1 MNGDYGKSIMKRRDP
16 NFDVELTLEADGGA
30 IVEPP
35 RRGKATGRRSRRSLL
50 LLGAGLIL
58 IGLNLRIGVASVGP
72 VLGAILDDVQLSA
85 TTASLLTTIPVFAFG
100 AFAFLTPSL
109 TQRFG
114 MHRVLGTIMIILAAG
129 IALRL
134 QPSLAALLGGTILV
148 GAAIAIGNVLLPT
161 AIKSDFA
168 HRAGLMM
175 GLYSTA
181 LFLGAA
187 LASGLTVPMLPLF
200 GGSWRWAMGIWV
212 VPAVLAAILF
222 LPQMRRARGSVP
234 GDSTLSG
241 SGRGG
246 SPAASPGANESSS
259 AAEPPFRTILR
270 DPIAWSVTGFM
281 GLQSLSYYAA
291 LTWVPTIFQEAGM
304 PADQAGW
311 MLSFSA
317 FPAIITCLFTPTIA
331 KRVKPRWLPVFAAGA
346 LIGAAFLGLLLAP
359 QTGAY
364 VWMTLLGLGQG
375 AAISLSLSYIV
386 WRSPDAHH
394 TGHVS
399 TMAQGFGYLV
409 AGFGPLGLG
418 WLHTVTGSWTVPL
431 IVLIVLLVVQTIIGG
446 LASRDRH
453 VGGRDQGRTV
463 IVMEEPATTHG

>member
-1 MNGDYGKSIMKRRDP
+1 MKRRDP
-16 NFDVELTLEADGGA
+16 NFTVELTLETDGSA
-30 IVEPP
+30 TVDPP
-35 RRGKATGRRSRRSLL
+35 RRERAADGHRRRSLL

-72 VLGAILDDVQLSA
+72 VLGDILDDLQLSA

-100 AFAFLTPSL
+100 AFAFLTPGL
-109 TQRFG
+109 TRRFG
-114 MHRVLGTIMIILAAG
+114 MHRVLGIIMIVLAAG

-134 QPSLAALLGGTILV
+134 QPSLVALLGGTILV

-161 AIKSDFA
+161 AIKSDFS

-200 GGSWRWAMGIWV
+200 DGSWRWAMGIWA

-222 LPQMRRARGSVP
+222 LPQMRRAR
-234 GDSTLSG
+234 DSAGPEATD
-241 SGRGG
+241 SGRDG
-246 SPAASPGANESSS
+246 SATSASG
-259 AAEPPFRTILR
+259 EPPFRAMLR

-291 LTWVPTIFQEAGM
+291 LTWVPAIFQDAGM
-304 PADQAGW
+304 PADRAGW

-317 FPAIITCLFTPTIA
+317 FPAIITCLVTPTIA
-331 KRVKPRWLPVFAAGA
+331 KRLKPRWVPVFAAA
-346 LIGAAFLGLLLAP
+346 VLIGAAFLGLLLAP
-359 QTGAY
+359 QAGAY
-364 VWMTLLGLGQG
+364 AWMTLLGLGQG

-409 AGFGPLGLG
+409 AGLGPLGLG

-431 IVLIVLLVVQTIIGG
+431 IVLIVLLLLQTIIGG

-453 VGGRDQGRTV
+453 VGGRYQGRTV
-463 IVMEEPATTHG
+463 IVMQEPAHTHG

>member
-1 MNGDYGKSIMKRRDP
+1 MKRRDP
-16 NFDVELTLEADGGA
+16 NFTVELTLETDGSA
-30 IVEPP
+30 TVDPP
-35 RRGKATGRRSRRSLL
+35 RRERAADGHRRRSLL

-72 VLGAILDDVQLSA
+72 VLGDILDDLQLSA
-85 TTASLLTTIPVFAFG
+85 TTASMLTTIPVFAFG
-100 AFAFLTPSL
+100 AFAFLTPGL
-109 TQRFG
+109 TRRFG
-114 MHRVLGTIMIILAAG
+114 MHRVLGIIMIVLAAG

-134 QPSLAALLGGTILV
+134 QPSLVALLGGTILV

-161 AIKSDFA
+161 AIKSDFS

-200 GGSWRWAMGIWV
+200 DGSWRWAMGIWA

-222 LPQMRRARGSVP
+222 LPQMRRAR
-234 GDSTLSG
+234 DSAGPEATD
-241 SGRGG
+241 SGRDG
-246 SPAASPGANESSS
+246 SATSASG
-259 AAEPPFRTILR
+259 EPPFRAMLR

-291 LTWVPTIFQEAGM
+291 LTWVPAIFQEAGM
-304 PADQAGW
+304 PADRAGW

-317 FPAIITCLFTPTIA
+317 FPAIITCLVTPTIA
-331 KRVKPRWLPVFAAGA
+331 KRLKPRWVPVFAAA
-346 LIGAAFLGLLLAP
+346 VLIGAAFLGLLLAP
-359 QTGAY
+359 QAGAY
-364 VWMTLLGLGQG
+364 AWMTLLGLGQG

-409 AGFGPLGLG
+409 AGLGPLGLG

-431 IVLIVLLVVQTIIGG
+431 IVLIVLLLLQTIIGG

-453 VGGRDQGRTV
+453 VGGRYQGRTV
-463 IVMEEPATTHG
+463 IVMQEPAHTHG

>member
-1 MNGDYGKSIMKRRDP
+1 MKRRDP
-16 NFDVELTLEADGGA
+16 NFDVELTLEADDSA

-35 RRGKATGRRSRRSLL
+35 RRGWVTDGHSRRSLL

-72 VLGAILDDVQLSA
+72 VLGDILDDLQLSA

-100 AFAFLTPSL
+100 AFAFLTPGL
-109 TQRFG
+109 TRRFG
-114 MHRVLGTIMIILAAG
+114 MHRVLGIIMIILAAG

-161 AIKSDFA
+161 AIKSDFS

-200 GGSWRWAMGIWV
+200 DGSWRWAMGIWA

-222 LPQMRRARGSVP
+222 VPQMRRARTSAPVGSTT
-234 GDSTLSG
+234 SS

-246 SPAASPGANESSS
+246 STPSASG
-259 AAEPPFRTILR
+259 EPPFRAMLR

-291 LTWVPTIFQEAGM
+291 LTWVPAIFQDAGM

-317 FPAIITCLFTPTIA
+317 FPAIITCLITPTFA
-331 KRVKPRWLPVFAAGA
+331 KRLKPRWLPVFAAA
-346 LIGAAFLGLLLAP
+346 VLIGSAFLGMLLAP
-359 QTGAY
+359 QAGAY
-364 VWMTLLGLGQG
+364 AWMTLLGLGQG

-399 TMAQGFGYLV
+399 TMAQGFGYLF
-409 AGFGPLGLG
+409 AGLGPLGLG

-431 IVLIVLLVVQTIIGG
+431 IVLIVLLVFQTVIGG

-453 VGGRDQGRTV
+453 VGGRYQGRTV
-463 IVMEEPATTHG
+463 IVIQEPADTHG

>member
-1 MNGDYGKSIMKRRDP
+1 M
-16 NFDVELTLEADGGA
+16 
-30 IVEPP
+30 
-35 RRGKATGRRSRRSLL
+35 L

-72 VLGAILDDVQLSA
+72 VLGDILDDLQLSA

-100 AFAFLTPSL
+100 AFAFLTPGL
-109 TQRFG
+109 TRRFG
-114 MHRVLGTIMIILAAG
+114 MHRVLGIIMIVLAAG

-134 QPSLAALLGGTILV
+134 QPSLVALLGGTILV

-161 AIKSDFA
+161 AIKSDFS

-200 GGSWRWAMGIWV
+200 DGSWRWAMGIWA

-222 LPQMRRARGSVP
+222 LPQMRRARGRDGSATSSL
-234 GDSTLSG
+234 GRDGSATSSLGRDGSATSASG
-241 SGRGG
+241 
-246 SPAASPGANESSS
+246 
-259 AAEPPFRTILR
+259 EPPFRAMLR

-291 LTWVPTIFQEAGM
+291 LTWVPAIFQDAGM
-304 PADQAGW
+304 PADRAGW

-317 FPAIITCLFTPTIA
+317 FPAIITCLVTPTIA
-331 KRVKPRWLPVFAAGA
+331 KRLKPRWLPVFAAA
-346 LIGAAFLGLLLAP
+346 VLIGAAFLGLLLAP
-359 QTGAY
+359 QAGAY
-364 VWMTLLGLGQG
+364 AWMTLLGLGQG

-409 AGFGPLGLG
+409 AGLGPLGLG
-418 WLHTVTGSWTVPL
+418 WLHTVTGSWAAPL
-431 IVLIVLLVVQTIIGG
+431 IVLIVLLLLQTVIGG

-453 VGGRDQGRTV
+453 VGGRYQGRTV
-463 IVMEEPATTHG
+463 IVMQEPANTHG

>member
-1 MNGDYGKSIMKRRDP
+1 MKRRDP
-16 NFDVELTLEADGGA
+16 NFTVELTLETDGSA
-30 IVEPP
+30 TVDPP
-35 RRGKATGRRSRRSLL
+35 RRERAADGHRRRSLL

-72 VLGAILDDVQLSA
+72 VLGDILDDLQLSA
-85 TTASLLTTIPVFAFG
+85 TTASMLTTIPVFAFG
-100 AFAFLTPSL
+100 AFAFLTPGL
-109 TQRFG
+109 TRRFG
-114 MHRVLGTIMIILAAG
+114 MHRVLGIIMIVLAAG

-134 QPSLAALLGGTILV
+134 QPSLVALLGGTILV

-161 AIKSDFA
+161 AIKSDFS

-200 GGSWRWAMGIWV
+200 DGSWRWAMGIWA

-222 LPQMRRARGSVP
+222 LPQMRRAR
-234 GDSTLSG
+234 DSAGPEATD
-241 SGRGG
+241 SGRDG
-246 SPAASPGANESSS
+246 SATSASG
-259 AAEPPFRTILR
+259 EPPFRAMLR

-291 LTWVPTIFQEAGM
+291 LTWVPAIFQDAGM
-304 PADQAGW
+304 PADRAGW

-317 FPAIITCLFTPTIA
+317 FPAIITCLVTPTIA
-331 KRVKPRWLPVFAAGA
+331 KRLKPRWVPVFAAA
-346 LIGAAFLGLLLAP
+346 VLIGAAFLGLLLAP
-359 QTGAY
+359 QAGAY
-364 VWMTLLGLGQG
+364 AWMTLLGLGQG

-409 AGFGPLGLG
+409 AGLGPLGLG

-431 IVLIVLLVVQTIIGG
+431 IVLIVLLLLQTIIGG

-453 VGGRDQGRTV
+453 VGGRYQGRTV
-463 IVMEEPATTHG
+463 IVMQEPAHTHG

>member
-1 MNGDYGKSIMKRRDP
+1 MKRRDP
-16 NFDVELTLEADGGA
+16 NFTVELTLETDGSA
-30 IVEPP
+30 TVDPP
-35 RRGKATGRRSRRSLL
+35 RRERAADGHRRRSLL

-72 VLGAILDDVQLSA
+72 VLGDILDDLQLSA
-85 TTASLLTTIPVFAFG
+85 TTASMLTTIPVFAFG
-100 AFAFLTPSL
+100 AFAFLTPGL
-109 TQRFG
+109 TRRFG
-114 MHRVLGTIMIILAAG
+114 MHRVLGIIMIVLAAG

-134 QPSLAALLGGTILV
+134 QPSLVALLGGTILV

-161 AIKSDFA
+161 AIKNDFS

-200 GGSWRWAMGIWV
+200 DGSWRWAMGIWA

-222 LPQMRRARGSVP
+222 LPQMRRAR
-234 GDSTLSG
+234 DSAGPEATD
-241 SGRGG
+241 SGRDG
-246 SPAASPGANESSS
+246 SATSASG
-259 AAEPPFRTILR
+259 EPPFRAMLR

-291 LTWVPTIFQEAGM
+291 LTWVPAIFQDAGM
-304 PADQAGW
+304 PADRAGW

-317 FPAIITCLFTPTIA
+317 FPAIITCLVTPTIA
-331 KRVKPRWLPVFAAGA
+331 KRLKPRWVPVFAAA
-346 LIGAAFLGLLLAP
+346 VLIGAAFLGLLLAP
-359 QTGAY
+359 QAGAY
-364 VWMTLLGLGQG
+364 AWMTLLGLGQG

-409 AGFGPLGLG
+409 AGLGPLGLG

-431 IVLIVLLVVQTIIGG
+431 IVLIVLLLLQTIIGG

-453 VGGRDQGRTV
+453 VGGRYQGRTV
-463 IVMEEPATTHG
+463 IVMQEPAHTHG

>member
-1 MNGDYGKSIMKRRDP
+1 MKRRDP
-16 NFDVELTLEADGGA
+16 NFTVELTLETDGSA
-30 IVEPP
+30 TVDPP
-35 RRGKATGRRSRRSLL
+35 RRERAADGHRRRSLL

-72 VLGAILDDVQLSA
+72 VLGDILDDLQLSA

-100 AFAFLTPSL
+100 AFAFLTPGL
-109 TQRFG
+109 TRRFG
-114 MHRVLGTIMIILAAG
+114 MHRVLGIIMIVLAAG

-134 QPSLAALLGGTILV
+134 QPSLVALLGGTILV

-161 AIKSDFA
+161 AIKSDFS

-200 GGSWRWAMGIWV
+200 DGSWRWAMGIWA

-222 LPQMRRARGSVP
+222 LPQMRRAR
-234 GDSTLSG
+234 DSAGPEATD
-241 SGRGG
+241 SGRDG
-246 SPAASPGANESSS
+246 SATSASG
-259 AAEPPFRTILR
+259 EPPFRAMLR

-291 LTWVPTIFQEAGM
+291 LTWVPAIFQEAGM
-304 PADQAGW
+304 PADRAGW

-317 FPAIITCLFTPTIA
+317 FPAIITCLVTPTIA
-331 KRVKPRWLPVFAAGA
+331 KRLKPRWVAVFAAA
-346 LIGAAFLGLLLAP
+346 VLIGAAFLGLLLAP
-359 QTGAY
+359 QAGAY
-364 VWMTLLGLGQG
+364 AWMTLLGLGQG

-409 AGFGPLGLG
+409 AGLGPLGLG

-431 IVLIVLLVVQTIIGG
+431 IVLIVLLLLQTIIGG

-453 VGGRDQGRTV
+453 VGGRYQGRTV
-463 IVMEEPATTHG
+463 IVMQEPAHTHG

>member
-1 MNGDYGKSIMKRRDP
+1 MKRRDP
-16 NFDVELTLEADGGA
+16 NFTVELTLETDGSA
-30 IVEPP
+30 TVDPP
-35 RRGKATGRRSRRSLL
+35 RRERAADGHRRRSLL

-72 VLGAILDDVQLSA
+72 VLGDILDDLQLSA

-100 AFAFLTPSL
+100 AFAFLTPGL
-109 TQRFG
+109 TRRFG
-114 MHRVLGTIMIILAAG
+114 MHRALGIIMIVLAAG

-134 QPSLAALLGGTILV
+134 QPSLVALLGGTILV

-161 AIKSDFA
+161 AIKSDFS

-200 GGSWRWAMGIWV
+200 DGSWRWAMGIWA

-222 LPQMRRARGSVP
+222 LPQMRRAR
-234 GDSTLSG
+234 DSAGPEATD
-241 SGRGG
+241 SGRDG
-246 SPAASPGANESSS
+246 SATSASG
-259 AAEPPFRTILR
+259 EPPFRAMLR

-291 LTWVPTIFQEAGM
+291 LTWVPAIFQEAGM
-304 PADQAGW
+304 PADRAGW

-317 FPAIITCLFTPTIA
+317 FPAIITCLVTPTIA
-331 KRVKPRWLPVFAAGA
+331 KRLKPRWVPVFAAA
-346 LIGAAFLGLLLAP
+346 VLIGAAFLGLLLAP
-359 QTGAY
+359 QAGAY
-364 VWMTLLGLGQG
+364 AWMTLLGLGQG

-409 AGFGPLGLG
+409 AGLGPLGLG

-431 IVLIVLLVVQTIIGG
+431 IVLIVLLLLQTIIGG

-453 VGGRDQGRTV
+453 VGGRYQGRTV
-463 IVMEEPATTHG
+463 IVMQEPAHTHG